1 MGIGAVKT
9 ESSDSRYQKQ
19 GPVSWQGGKDRVCFS
34 VRQCCRGGQRVSG
47 AGVAEKKIAILEQA
61 LRHHPG
67 SDELLLALLGAVE
80 VVLSGDD
87 VEERWR
93 RVLAHHG
100 GSARLWQAFLSWQR
114 ARFGTFSCPA
124 MRVSYGDAVIVR
136 SCSMPCCPH
145 VRKCSL

>member
-1 MGIGAVKT
+1 MLLACGNA
-9 ESSDSRYQKQ
+9 
-19 GPVSWQGGKDRVCFS
+19 
-34 VRQCCRGGQRVSG
+34 CRGGRRASG

-67 SDELLLALLGAVE
+67 SDELLLALLGTVE

-93 RVLAHHG
+93 RVLARHG

-114 ARFGTFSCPA
+114 ARFGTFSCSA
-124 MRVSYGDAVIVR
+124 MRVSYGDALIVCSYIHLR
-136 SCSMPCCPH
+136 SSTLKS
-145 VRKCSL
+145 VVFQSVFW